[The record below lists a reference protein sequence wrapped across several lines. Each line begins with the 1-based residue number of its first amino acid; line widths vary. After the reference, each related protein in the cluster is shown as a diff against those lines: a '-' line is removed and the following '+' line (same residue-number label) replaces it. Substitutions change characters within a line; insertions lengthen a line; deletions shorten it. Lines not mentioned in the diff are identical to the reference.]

1 MFKKFTLNY
10 LFENI
15 ASVLGVV
22 LIWRGI
28 WMALDYLDGWI
39 FGGSHFW
46 TAMIGVL
53 LGLIILFAINKDLK
67 HLGS

>member
-1 MFKKFTLNY
+1 MRNKFTLNY

-28 WMALDYLDGWI
+28 WYLFDYLDGWI

-46 TAMIGVL
+46 TALSGVIIGIV
-53 LGLIILFAINKDLK
+53 ILYVVNKDLK